1 MRIYIT
7 HVAFE
12 QHDYK
17 NKNGENVIVTQPGKH
32 GEYISKI
39 NFKVENKDGNWKV
52 IDKDSSIVKFE

>member
-32 GEYISKI
+32 GECISKI
-39 NFKVENKDGNWKV
+39 NFKVENEDGNWKV